1 MKLPRWTIV
10 PVLALSVTAAA
21 GSAWGAEATAERIS
35 LKAARGVDNT
45 LLGLIGDWRKTVYYQ
60 SRDNGPPYGMTVGV
74 VQGLAVGLART
85 GVGLYE
91 LATFPVPVPTGY
103 RPILSPVLPRAARD
117 SDRGI
122 GGSSAAP
129 VGLAPA
135 VTPIGAIRLGCRF
148 SRTLDAGRHVAQDA

>member
-10 PVLALSVTAAA
+10 AVLALSITAAA
-21 GSAWGAEATAERIS
+21 GSAGAAEATAERMA

-45 LLGLIGDWRKTVYYQ
+45 LLGLIGDRPKTVYYQ
-60 SRDNGPPYGMTVGV
+60 SRDNGLPYGMTVGV

-103 RPILSPVLPRAARD
+103 RPILSPQ
-117 SDRGI
+117 
-122 GGSSAAP
+122 
-129 VGLAPA
+129 
-135 VTPIGAIRLGCRF
+135 F
-148 SRTLDAGRHVAQDA
+148 SLEPQETRIAE